1 MDSFILEDV
10 NKLLKLKKGDESRLN
25 HIKELCVSNE
35 IISLSDRKYIER
47 LTSQYVDKPEISKEK
62 PDKPKFIP
70 VEETE
75 NKEKPEEE
83 HNESEVLVP
92 PMEQI
97 TIHEKESEKKSGMSL
112 DFLSNKK
119 ILYATGIIVFAFIIV
134 AIAGMNFNGTFPES
148 NSPPPIID
156 NNLPITI
163 DTDESSYDV
172 SDIISIS
179 GKIAEP
185 RGNSI
190 RITIENSQ
198 GELIWAENLV
208 LKSSGEFS
216 TLAIAGGVGWQN
228 SGKYTVTVEYEN
240 ISENT
245 SFNFNS

>member
-25 HIKELCVSNE
+25 HIKELCESNE

-47 LTSQYVDKPEISKEK
+47 LTSQYINKPEVIKEK
-62 PDKPKFIP
+62 PEEPKFIP
-70 VEETE
+70 VDETE
-75 NKEKPEEE
+75 TKEKSEEE

-97 TIHEKESEKKSGMSL
+97 TLQEKESEKLPGKSL

-119 ILYATGIIVFAFIIV
+119 ILYATGIIVFAFIII
-134 AIAGMNFNGTFPES
+134 AIAGMNYNGTFPES
-148 NSPPPIID
+148 NIPPPITE
-156 NNLPITI
+156 NNLPIYVE
-163 DTDESSYDV
+163 TDESSYDV

-185 RGNSI
+185 NGNSI
-190 RITIENSQ
+190 RITIENVQ
-198 GELIWAENLV
+198 GELIWAENLE

-216 TLAIAGGVGWQN
+216 TLAIAGGEGWQN
-228 SGKYTVTVEYEN
+228 SGRYTVIVEYED
-240 ISENT
+240 ISET
-245 SFNFNS
+245 TTFNFNS